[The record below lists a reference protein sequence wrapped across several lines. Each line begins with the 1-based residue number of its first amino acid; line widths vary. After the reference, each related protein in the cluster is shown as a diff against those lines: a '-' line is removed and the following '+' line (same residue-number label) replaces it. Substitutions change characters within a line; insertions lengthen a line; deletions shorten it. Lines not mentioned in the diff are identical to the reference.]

1 MKTTQYEEYLMT
13 SLTREYSTQAR
24 DTYLRTTQ
32 ARTLVLDQLND
43 VRRDPTAL
51 VAAGVTSEEV
61 RAAFETVWKVASFYE
76 SQLWADANEERK
88 HNQVVMDRLRQGL
101 FPAPVSAVRAV
112 GE

>member
-1 MKTTQYEEYLMT
+1 MS
-13 SLTREYSTQAR
+13 SLTHEYRTEAR

-43 VRRDPTAL
+43 VRRDPAAL
-51 VAAGVTSEEV
+51 VAAGVTVDEV
-61 RAAFETVWKVASFYE
+61 RAAFETVWAVSSFYE

-88 HNQVVMDRLRQGL
+88 ANQVVMDRLKQSL
-101 FPAPVSAVRAV
+101 FPEPVPADRAV

>member
-1 MKTTQYEEYLMT
+1 MS
-13 SLTREYSTQAR
+13 SLTHEYRTEAR

-51 VAAGVTSEEV
+51 AASGVTTEEV

-88 HNQVVMDRLRQGL
+88 ANQAVMDQLKQSL
-101 FPAPVSAVRAV
+101 LPAPVPADRAV